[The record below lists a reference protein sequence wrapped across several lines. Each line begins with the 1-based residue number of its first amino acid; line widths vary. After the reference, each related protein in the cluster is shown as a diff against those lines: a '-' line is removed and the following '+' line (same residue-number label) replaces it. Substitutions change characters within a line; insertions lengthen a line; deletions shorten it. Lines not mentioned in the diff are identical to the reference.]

1 MKNYSIILFDL
12 DGTLTDSSQGIINAI
27 VYALKKIGVD
37 DYDMSLLKKFLGT
50 PLHES
55 FEKYFGFD
63 KKKSLQ
69 AVEYYREYFSTK
81 GLFENEVYSGVNDLL
96 QNLKENEK
104 TLIVATSKPQPF
116 TDRIMQHFDLVK
128 YFDFIA
134 GSNMDTTRSK
144 KAEVIEYAITEC
156 NIKDKSK
163 VVMVGD
169 RAEDMIGAQTV
180 GIDSIGVEYGYGT
193 FDELKNAGA
202 TYVVKDVKSL
212 KEFLDDWNMFAFK
225 RIRFINRTDY
235 KNIN

>member
-27 VYALKKIGVD
+27 VYALKKMGVN
-37 DYDMSLLKKFLGT
+37 DYDMSLLKKFLGP

-55 FEKYFGFD
+55 FEKFFHFD
-63 KKKSLQ
+63 KKESLQ

-81 GLFENEVYSGVNDLL
+81 GLFENKVYCGITDLL
-96 QNLKENEK
+96 KTLKENGN
-104 TLIVATSKPQPF
+104 TLILATSKPQPF

-156 NIKDKSK
+156 NIKDKSS

-193 FDELKNAGA
+193 FDELENAGA
-202 TYVVKDVKSL
+202 TYIAKTVEELKSL
-212 KEFLDDWNMFAFK
+212 LS
-225 RIRFINRTDY
+225 
-235 KNIN
+235 

>member
-27 VYALKKIGVD
+27 VYALKKMGVN
-37 DYDMSLLKKFLGT
+37 DYDMSLLKKFLGP

-55 FEKYFGFD
+55 FEKFFHFD
-63 KKKSLQ
+63 KKESLQ

-81 GLFENEVYSGVNDLL
+81 GLFENEVYCGITDLL
-96 QNLKENEK
+96 KTLKENGN
-104 TLIVATSKPQPF
+104 TLILATSKPQPF
-116 TDRIMQHFDLVK
+116 TDRIMQHFDLEK

-144 KAEVIEYAITEC
+144 KAEVIEYALSEC
-156 NIKDKSK
+156 NIIDKSS
-163 VVMVGD
+163 VIMVGD

-202 TYVVKDVKSL
+202 TYIAKTVEELKSL
-212 KEFLDDWNMFAFK
+212 L
-225 RIRFINRTDY
+225 I
-235 KNIN
+235 

>member
-27 VYALKKIGVD
+27 VYALKKMGVN
-37 DYDMSLLKKFLGT
+37 DYDMSLLKKFLGP

-55 FEKYFGFD
+55 FEKFFHFD
-63 KKKSLQ
+63 KKESLQ

-81 GLFENEVYSGVNDLL
+81 GLFENEVYCGITDLL
-96 QNLKENEK
+96 KNLKENGN
-104 TLIVATSKPQPF
+104 TLILATSKPQPF

-156 NIKDKSK
+156 NIKDKSS

-169 RAEDMIGAQTV
+169 RAEDMIGAKTV

-193 FDELKNAGA
+193 FDELENAGA
-202 TYVVKDVKSL
+202 TYIAKTIEELKSL
-212 KEFLDDWNMFAFK
+212 LS
-225 RIRFINRTDY
+225 
-235 KNIN
+235 

>member
-27 VYALKKIGVD
+27 VYALKKMGVN
-37 DYDMSLLKKFLGT
+37 DYDMSLLKKFLGP

-55 FEKYFGFD
+55 FEKFFHFD
-63 KKKSLQ
+63 KKESLQ

-81 GLFENEVYSGVNDLL
+81 GLFENKVYCGITDLL
-96 QNLKENEK
+96 KTLKENGN
-104 TLIVATSKPQPF
+104 TLILATSKPQPF

-144 KAEVIEYAITEC
+144 KAEIIEYAITEC
-156 NIKDKSK
+156 NIKDKSS

-193 FDELKNAGA
+193 FDELENAGA
-202 TYVVKDVKSL
+202 TYIAKTVEELKSL
-212 KEFLDDWNMFAFK
+212 LS
-225 RIRFINRTDY
+225 
-235 KNIN
+235 